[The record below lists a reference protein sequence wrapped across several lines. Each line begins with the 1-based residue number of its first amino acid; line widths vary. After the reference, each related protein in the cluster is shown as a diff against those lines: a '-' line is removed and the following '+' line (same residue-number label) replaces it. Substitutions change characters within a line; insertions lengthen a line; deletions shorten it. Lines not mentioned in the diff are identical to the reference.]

1 MNIFRSKAKR
11 DDRDRRSYYEV
22 FGDTVTLLNTFKIVA
37 LVLLLII
44 LFQAFLILKVQE
56 KPPLVI
62 PVDSLGRARAIE
74 NYETSDK
81 RDEIQVQAFVREF
94 MEAYTAWD
102 SKFVELNFAKAL
114 NYMHSEFQKRAQFE
128 MMQPDRDDVDH
139 GSLLEKLRSQKIY
152 SKLEIQEIRI
162 EKDSREWV
170 KIWVAGIRRVFSYL
184 DSSYPPTETIFNAY
198 ITLAKVPRT
207 KTEPYGLLVYDY
219 REHLVKDITSRE
231 EKKYE
236 LSKSEFQ
243 TNM

>member
-1 MNIFRSKAKR
+1 MNLFKSKAKTNHR
-11 DDRDRRSYYEV
+11 DSRSYYEV
-22 FGDTVTLLNTFKIVA
+22 FADTVTLLNTFKIVVVI
-37 LVLLLII
+37 LMLII
-44 LFQAFLILKVQE
+44 LFQAFLVLKAQE

-74 NYETSDK
+74 NYEITDK
-81 RDEIQVQAFVREF
+81 RDEIQIQAFVKEF

-114 NYMHSEFQKRAQFE
+114 NYMHSEFQKRAQQGL
-128 MMQPDRDDVDH
+128 MQADPNDPDH
-139 GSLLEKLRSQKIY
+139 GSLLEKLRAQKIY
-152 SKLEIQEIRI
+152 SKLEIQEIRV
-162 EKDSREWV
+162 EKDSPQWIKV
-170 KIWVAGIRRVFSYL
+170 WVAGIRRVFSYL

-231 EKKYE
+231 EK
-236 LSKSEFQ
+236 SE
-243 TNM
+243 

>member
-1 MNIFRSKAKR
+1 MIFTSKGKR
-11 DDRDRRSYYEV
+11 DHRDSRSYYEV
-22 FGDTVTLLNTFKIVA
+22 FGDTVTLLNTFKVVA
-37 LVLLLII
+37 IILMAII
-44 LFQAFLILKVQE
+44 LFQAFLVLKAQE

-62 PVDSLGRARAIE
+62 PVDSLGHARAIE
-74 NYETSDK
+74 NYETTDK
-81 RDEIQVQAFVREF
+81 RDEIQIQAFVKEF

-114 NYMHSEFQKRAQFE
+114 NYMHSEFQKRAQQE
-128 MMQPDRDDVDH
+128 LMHSDSNDPEH

-152 SKLEIQEIRI
+152 SKLEIQEIRV
-162 EKDSREWV
+162 EKTSPQWV
-170 KIWVAGIRRVFSYL
+170 KVWVAGIRRVFSYL

-231 EKKYE
+231 EK
-236 LSKSEFQ
+236 
-243 TNM
+243 TT

>member
-1 MNIFRSKAKR
+1 MIFKSKAKR
-11 DDRDRRSYYEV
+11 TERDPRSYYEV

-37 LVLLLII
+37 IILTLII
-44 LFQAFLILKVQE
+44 FFQAFLVLKAQE

-74 NYETSDK
+74 NYETSDE
-81 RDEIQVQAFVREF
+81 RDEIQIQAFVKEF
-94 MEAYTAWD
+94 MEAYTSWD

-114 NYMHSEFQKRAQFE
+114 NYMHSEFQKRAQQE
-128 MMQPDRDDVDH
+128 LMQTDANDPEH

-152 SKLEIQEIRI
+152 SKLEIQEIRV
-162 EKDSREWV
+162 EKDSPQWV
-170 KIWVAGIRRVFSYL
+170 KVWVAGIRRVYSYL
-184 DSSYPPTETIFNAY
+184 DSSYPPAETIFNAY

-231 EKKYE
+231 EKTHE
-236 LSKSEFQ
+236 L
-243 TNM
+243 

>member
-1 MNIFRSKAKR
+1 MSLFKSKAKANHR
-11 DDRDRRSYYEV
+11 DSRSYYEV
-22 FGDTVTLLNTFKIVA
+22 FGDTVTLLNTFKVMA
-37 LVLLLII
+37 VMLTLII
-44 LFQAFLILKVQE
+44 FFQAFLILKAQG

-74 NYETSDK
+74 NYEITDK
-81 RDEIQVQAFVREF
+81 RDEIQIQAFVKEF

-114 NYMHSEFQKRAQFE
+114 NYMHSEFQKHAQQE
-128 MMQPDRDDVDH
+128 LMQSDPNDPDH
-139 GSLLEKLRSQKIY
+139 GSLLEKLMAQKIY
-152 SKLEIQEIRI
+152 SKLEIQEIRV
-162 EKDSREWV
+162 EKDSPQWV
-170 KIWVAGIRRVFSYL
+170 RVWVAGIRRVFSYL

-231 EKKYE
+231 EK
-236 LSKSEFQ
+236 SA
-243 TNM
+243 